1 MHKKYFFFDV
11 DGTLATG
18 LTTIMPESGVRCL
31 QKLRENGH
39 FTALATGRLQVSA
52 ADVAARYGFRDF
64 VADGGYSLTLDG
76 KLLEMRPLPAEDC
89 IALLDRMN
97 TQGIPWAVTDE
108 NRLICRTPDERYVP
122 FMPDNYYFSLQ
133 VEPEMNYRAI
143 RTFYKVY
150 LACSPE
156 REGEID
162 FGGLP
167 HVRYNRD
174 VLFIEPTSKQRGI
187 RRVQELLGIP
197 DEDIVVFGDGTND
210 VCMFGQGWLSIA
222 MGNGRAVLKEKA
234 DYVTTAVDDDGLWNA
249 CRHFGWI

>member
-18 LTTIMPESGVRCL
+18 LTTVMPESGVRCL

-39 FTALATGRLQVSA
+39 FTALATGRLQASA
-52 ADVAARYGFRDF
+52 AGVAARYGFRDF

-76 KLLEMRPLPAEDC
+76 KLLEMRPLPAGDC
-89 IALLDRMN
+89 IALLDRLRA
-97 TQGIPWAVTDE
+97 QDIPWAVTDE
-108 NRLICRTPDERYVP
+108 NRTVCRTADARYLNFAP
-122 FMPDNYYFSLQ
+122 GNYFP
-133 VEPEMNYRAI
+133 VELDPAFDYHTVE
-143 RTFYKVY
+143 TFYKVY
-150 LACSPE
+150 YACPPE

-162 FGGLP
+162 RGGLP
-167 HVRYNRD
+167 YVRYNRD
-174 VLFIEPTSKQRGI
+174 VIFIEPTSKQRGI

-249 CRHFGWI
+249 CKHFGWI